1 MGLGPC
7 LSITMRL
14 LFLFALLS
22 LALSSPRPEELQR
35 WRPAA
40 RRDLEQYKPRLPKVL
55 KGNSRPTP
63 PKAPVSFEFRKGTKS
78 FDEVCGQENP
88 DGIDDR
94 ALRIVG
100 GHEANRHEWPWQVA
114 LFMDGWSCG
123 GSIISDEWVLTAAHW
138 AEIRSLEGYTH
149 PDWDRETLQND
160 IALVKLP
167 EK

>member
-40 RRDLEQYKPRLPKVL
+40 RRDLEQYKLRLPKVL

-100 GHEANRHEWPWQVA
+100 PVVVA
-114 LFMDGWSCG
+114 SFQTS
-123 GSIISDEWVLTAAHW
+123 GSLLQPTVLIQPHY
-138 AEIRSLEGYTH
+138 LM
-149 PDWDRETLQND
+149 
-160 IALVKLP
+160 
-167 EK
+167 